1 MDGGGDSGDVLG
13 GAIAVDVRLM
23 DVLYAHAILLNQ
35 AKSGF
40 ESLLFSVNIFELVF
54 CFCTLDALNLHH
66 LVCLM

>member
-1 MDGGGDSGDVLG
+1 MGGGGDSGDVLG

-35 AKSGF
+35 AKGGF
-40 ESLLFSVNIFELVF
+40 ESLLLRMNIFELIF

-66 LVCLM
+66 LVRLV